1 MHTQL
6 VCPKA
11 RPCPCFKIIL
21 KREIPK
27 PNAQSRDFEYKN
39 LSVIRFY
46 KSSHALPSACNT
58 LSLLCPYPR
67 TCGIGC
73 VQPAFLRSTS
83 TFHYDFFLWM
93 CFVFERT
100 LDSAFWF
107 ISIDFF
113 GILSQLI
120 SVIYFFTSLKTFAL
134 ICFPF
139 YKTDDIPLNHS
150 PTSVLINFSF
160 KKN

>member
-1 MHTQL
+1 MPNSLEFQFIT
-6 VCPKA
+6 VGVN
-11 RPCPCFKIIL
+11 IL
-21 KREIPK
+21 RVAI
-27 PNAQSRDFEYKN
+27 
-39 LSVIRFY
+39 
-46 KSSHALPSACNT
+46 
-58 LSLLCPYPR
+58 LCAYYVHCLFPR

-73 VQPAFLRSTS
+73 EQPAFLDRSIISALPNTS
-83 TFHYDFFLWM
+83 TFHKNFFLWM

-100 LDSAFWF
+100 LDPAFWF

-113 GILSQLI
+113 GILSQII